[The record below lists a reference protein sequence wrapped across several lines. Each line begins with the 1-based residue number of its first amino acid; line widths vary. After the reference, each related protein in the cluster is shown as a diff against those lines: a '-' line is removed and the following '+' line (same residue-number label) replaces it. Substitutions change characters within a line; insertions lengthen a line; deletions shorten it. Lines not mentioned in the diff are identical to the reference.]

1 MTPDLLYYL
10 IHLPVIPAWALIA
23 FAPRSIW
30 TDRIAH
36 SVAIPLVLGLAYT
49 WFLAQGLSGSA
60 AQGAGFHSL
69 EAVTKAFSHPTGVLI
84 GWSHYLV
91 FDLFV
96 GAWIA
101 RDAVRRDIT
110 KWAVLPCLFFCLMFA
125 PIGLVLY
132 LLLRWGMG
140 RGGWS
145 LHEEGA

>member
-1 MTPDLLYYL
+1 MTPDLIYYL
-10 IHLPVIPAWALIA
+10 IHVPIIPAWILII

-36 SVAIPLVLGLAYT
+36 SVVMPLVLGLAYT

-60 AQGAGFHSL
+60 SEGAGFHSL
-69 EAVTKAFSHPTGVLI
+69 DAVMAAFAHPTGVLI
-84 GWSHYLV
+84 GWTHYLV

-96 GAWIA
+96 GAWVA
-101 RDAVRRDIT
+101 RDAIRRGINQ
-110 KWAVLPCLFFCLMFA
+110 WAVLPCLFFCLMFG
-125 PIGLVLY
+125 PIGLMIY

-145 LHEEGA
+145 LDEEHA